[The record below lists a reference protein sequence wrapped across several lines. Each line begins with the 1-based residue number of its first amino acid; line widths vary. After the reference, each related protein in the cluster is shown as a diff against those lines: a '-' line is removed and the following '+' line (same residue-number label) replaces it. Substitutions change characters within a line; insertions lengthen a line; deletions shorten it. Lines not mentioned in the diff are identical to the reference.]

1 MTRFHPTFGQAHRRF
16 VSHVLVL
23 SALLGVAAIV
33 AHGRSEKSDVLRVGL
48 SGPLGSDTEGPKQKV
63 AAAMLQDFIKSETG
77 MNDEIVCQ
85 KNWRDLADKLAKG
98 QLQVGV
104 FQGYEFAWA
113 QEQHPSLK
121 PLVLALTGPRNLTA
135 CVVARRDGAARQFD
149 DLRGQSL
156 GLPDTGQRHLRLFV
170 ERESQA
176 RGAEPDAFFSKISS
190 PQNVEDCLDDVVDG
204 TVQVAVVDHAAL
216 EAYKVRKPGRFN
228 QLKVV
233 AESPPLPPVVIAFC
247 DRVLGEA
254 TVRRFREGLVE
265 SGNKEKGRMMLT
277 LFRLTA
283 FEAAPN
289 DFAEVLAQTR
299 EAYPPPKAEIE

>member
-1 MTRFHPTFGQAHRRF
+1 MTRLYPTFGLPHRRF
-16 VSHVLVL
+16 VSLVL
-23 SALLGVAAIV
+23 ALSAPLGVAAVV
-33 AHGRSEKSDVLRVGL
+33 AHGRPEKSDVLRIGL
-48 SGPLGSDTEGPKQKV
+48 SGPLGSDTEGPKEKAV
-63 AAAMLQDFIKSETG
+63 AAMMQAFIKSETG

-85 KNWRDLADKLAKG
+85 KDWRDLADKLSKG

-121 PLVLALTGPRNLTA
+121 PLALALTGPRNLTA
-135 CVVARRDGAARQFD
+135 CVVARRDGKAKQFD

-156 GLPDTGQRHLRLFV
+156 GLPDIGQRHLRLFV

-204 TVQVAVVDHAAL
+204 TVQAAVVDHAAL
-216 EAYKVRKPGRFN
+216 EAYKRRKPGRFN
-228 QLKVV
+228 KLKGV
-233 AESPPLPPVVIAFC
+233 AKSRPLPPIVVAFC
-247 DRVLGEA
+247 DNVLDEP

-265 SGNKEKGRMMLT
+265 SRNKERGRMMLT
-277 LFRLTA
+277 VFRLTA
-283 FEAAPN
+283 FEVAPN
-289 DFAEVLAQTR
+289 NFEKVLAETR
-299 EAYPPPKAEIE
+299 KAYPSPKAEMK